1 MSQALA
7 ALKEVLNEYKGEEIS
22 ITVTGHSMG
31 AAMATLKATD
41 IVRNGYNILLEDQP
55 NKVIP
60 VTAFVFACP
69 RVGNEGFGNVFS
81 GLENLH
87 VLRVT
92 NDQDIV
98 PKQPETADYVHVGK
112 ELRFDSVKSPFMK
125 VIPDVVI
132 KEKVGILHDLEVYLH
147 GVAGTH
153 GINSSDFKLEVDRD
167 LSLVNKYIDGVKD
180 EYNIVAEWWTEK
192 NKSMIQ
198 TSDGFWVL
206 DDHEK
211 DESES

>member
-1 MSQALA
+1 
-7 ALKEVLNEYKGEEIS
+7 
-22 ITVTGHSMG
+22 
-31 AAMATLKATD
+31 
-41 IVRNGYNILLEDQP
+41 
-55 NKVIP
+55 
-60 VTAFVFACP
+60 
-69 RVGNEGFGNVFS
+69 
-81 GLENLH
+81 
-87 VLRVT
+87 
-92 NDQDIV
+92 
-98 PKQPETADYVHVGK
+98 
-112 ELRFDSVKSPFMK
+112 MK

-147 GVAGTH
+147 GVAGTQ

-198 TSDGFWVL
+198 TGDGFWVL

>member
-31 AAMATLKATD
+31 AAMVTLKATD

-69 RVGNEGFGNVFS
+69 RVGNEGFGNVFF

-98 PKQPETADYVHVGK
+98 PKQPDGRLCSCWKRAEIRLCQVAVH
-112 ELRFDSVKSPFMK
+112 
-125 VIPDVVI
+125 
-132 KEKVGILHDLEVYLH
+132 
-147 GVAGTH
+147 
-153 GINSSDFKLEVDRD
+153 
-167 LSLVNKYIDGVKD
+167 
-180 EYNIVAEWWTEK
+180 
-192 NKSMIQ
+192 
-198 TSDGFWVL
+198 
-206 DDHEK
+206 
-211 DESES
+211 ESYS